1 MLWEIVRTDTFSQT
15 FKKYQKNKI
24 FVYAIDKRMQRLKEN
39 PHNVGGYLSG
49 RIYRYKSARLI
60 GKLRLIFGISEK
72 SKIVYLIATDHRKF
86 DSKRF

>member
-1 MLWEIVRTDTFSQT
+1 VLWEIVRTDTFSQT

-49 RIYRYKSARLI
+49 RIDRYKSARLI